1 MEGAFMGDPIA
12 EIKVELRQPIVN
24 QEQAAAHR
32 KRLNERFAQLN
43 QDQATDILNEILTL
57 SKTSTLPHDFRRL
70 DRAVR
75 LELMLRA
82 VSELGTQ
89 NANSFHDFLTAK
101 KDSPL
106 RRGLLHVFPDY
117 AKPQRDEF
125 LNALVKPA
133 SNGRPRI
140 TLLFRNRGKFSGD
153 NMSPLAVDGV
163 KKGTV
168 RNLLGPDPDDG
179 TNQMEIRGLVADHRA
194 GADYHFNR
202 TIQMKMWYLAG
213 KTWKLWKEYPAG
225 SPDNTHNA
233 DEDDHP
239 DNDHIYSID
248 SPGWT
253 FSVTQPDFDDIPR
266 DLRSSVTELVYM
278 LNAIETAHVRVDSG
292 NWEKAAEL
300 KWFSVTWLEKVDG
313 TWRRKPGSNKI
324 QKGSIDDLEFATE
337 PPTAF

>member
-1 MEGAFMGDPIA
+1 
-12 EIKVELRQPIVN
+12 
-24 QEQAAAHR
+24 
-32 KRLNERFAQLN
+32 
-43 QDQATDILNEILTL
+43 
-57 SKTSTLPHDFRRL
+57 
-70 DRAVR
+70 
-75 LELMLRA
+75 
-82 VSELGTQ
+82 
-89 NANSFHDFLTAK
+89 
-101 KDSPL
+101 L